1 MTLLLNGC
9 SFAECW
15 TPSSGF
21 VEQLNCKDYINL
33 GKSGTSFQR
42 TVRSTVEWIAQNGNP
57 YYVIIPITFSHRW
70 ELALNSNE
78 DPIDGSWVPL
88 QNSNYMSEKYN
99 LQSTNLDRLKKLID
113 DYYSIIPTI
122 KTYWDKMFTEI
133 IMFAGWLDNKKISYL
148 MFDMCNQF
156 DKKHL
161 KGYKGFEKIK
171 FIEQNKNIIDLFS
184 FCGNHFMWN
193 SLSDSDKEQIDP
205 VLYHHRDP
213 QYRILEDHLLKY
225 INSCK
230 K

>member
-1 MTLLLNGC
+1 MTLLINGC

-15 TPSSGF
+15 TPSSEF
-21 VEQLNCKDYINL
+21 VKQLDCKDYINL
-33 GKSGTSFQR
+33 GKRGTSFQR

-57 YYVIIPITFSHRW
+57 SYVIIPITFSHRW
-70 ELALNSNE
+70 ELALNDNE

-88 QNSNYMSEKYN
+88 QNSNYISEKYN
-99 LQSTNLDRLKKLID
+99 LQSTNLDQLKKLVD

-161 KGYKGFEKIK
+161 KGYKGFEKIE

-184 FCGNHFMWN
+184 FCGNLFMWN
-193 SLSDSDKEQIDP
+193 SLPDIDKKQIDP
-205 VLYHHRDP
+205 ICYHHQDP
-213 QYRILEDHLLKY
+213 QYKVLEDHLLKY
-225 INSCK
+225 ISSCK